1 MKILGMIRNV
11 LGIKSPFGYYLQVD
25 LKQCDHDKISNGT
38 YIHGY
43 ILELCELIGMKR
55 YGDPNLMRF
64 GDGDLEGW
72 SFAQM
77 IETSCVCGHF
87 DEQNGNSSAYI
98 DIFSCKPFN
107 KDIAKQFTVD
117 YFNARKVKAYYKAR

>member
-1 MKILGMIRNV
+1 MKNFFKNIFKKR
-11 LGIKSPFGYYLQVD
+11 KPFGYYLQID
-25 LKQCDHDKISNGT
+25 LVNCNHNKISDGT

-55 YGDPNLMRF
+55 YGDTNLMRF

-77 IETSCVCGHF
+77 IETSCICGHF
-87 DEQNGNSSAYI
+87 DEQNGNASAYI
-98 DIFSCKPFN
+98 DIFSCMVFDTDKA
-107 KDIAKQFTVD
+107 IRFTVD
-117 YFNARKVKAYYKAR
+117 YFDGSIKKVYKRKRG